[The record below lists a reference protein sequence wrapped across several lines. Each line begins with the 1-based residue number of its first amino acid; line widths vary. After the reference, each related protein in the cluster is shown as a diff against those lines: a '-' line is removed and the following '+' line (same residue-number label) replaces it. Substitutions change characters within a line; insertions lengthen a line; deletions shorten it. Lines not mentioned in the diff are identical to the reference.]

1 MSRKV
6 RVFGGHA
13 GTVCCLDVEEG
24 IMYTGSADRTAR
36 AWDADQVRQVRVF
49 EGHTSWVRC
58 MQVHGGVLYTGSAD
72 GTARAWDTMR
82 EKQVAWDVW
91 DAERAKE
98 LHLFKGHAQYV
109 RCLEVAD
116 NVVYTGSE
124 DSTVAAWDASSG
136 SLLQQYL
143 GHAGTVSCLRAA
155 DGMLFS
161 GSEDHT
167 ARAWAA
173 WGGTTETVHEF
184 AEHTGPVN
192 CIEVSGSLLFTGSAD
207 CTARAWDTHT
217 GQLLHVFGGHSA
229 AVWCLHVADSML
241 YTGSK
246 DATTRVWD
254 SKNGRHLHVFLGHAD
269 WVRCLQVSDG
279 VLYTG
284 SKDATVRAWDASDG
298 QLIRIF
304 EGHTSTVWCLKVSEG
319 VLYTGSGDETA
330 RAFCVLDGLLSDTK
344 EHVRASGLR
353 AALSAAQLAVAR
365 GTTPV
370 AFDGA
375 ALHMLLLFLGRQAHA
390 TSQEA
395 RTASQIL
402 ELVVPLTKLHVQHDS
417 ELQDTARI
425 SYLYNCLAACQDD
438 RDEFCAIIGTVSLLQ
453 SHLHGELNLHG
464 LQMRDDA
471 CAALCAT
478 FAPALGADE
487 LQRAPLFA
495 SVLSVNL
502 THCSLTNDYLDKLS
516 LYIQALMPNMQLLDL
531 SGNESIV
538 YFPKQLCFLPHLR
551 SLNLSAT
558 GIAALPLQ
566 LPSLVSLQV
575 LRLALLP
582 MTRLPLE
589 LLGRMTKLSELDVSG
604 LALESN
610 QQALVGMTNADL
622 LVYLR
627 QAALKAKPCRQTQIA
642 FLGAEGAGKTALIR
656 NLLRDKSQ
664 WPWRWQ
670 AACGGEEPTDGT
682 AVSDTALHVVDESV
696 VPPEDLSFSLLDFAG
711 QPLFYEAHQPVLEAL
726 VRAVYVIVYSAANR
740 EHLAA
745 VQYWLE
751 FLGPRLVATQTIVV
765 ATHTDVPHFDIHEA
779 KRDLQA
785 CLEQCGAEVG
795 EEKRVF
801 LSNSDVQT
809 ARRCTGELSQRLVVA
824 ARAVPGHIGSTVP
837 VTYHE
842 LLRELNWM
850 SRQHAL
856 LVQQPLKLQHIK
868 DMLCNKV
875 LQAGGVMPEEVI
887 EPALRYW
894 SQNGDIVWFGQT
906 AGLLHDL
913 VARRQW
919 LLDVFGILFHL
930 QPCHRSDASLPA
942 PALLAGLLSHSDF
955 GTLLPSEVGFNGK
968 LRDQIV
974 ELFRACHLS
983 FAYRLD
989 LAAQRGSDSEAASTC
1004 PGAEHEHTWSA
1015 LFQHALNSK
1024 AKARKPT
1031 RAAHGDDG
1039 TVRAASARA
1048 PRKPPGVSANKALNV
1063 IMRKAFSIEVF
1074 PSLLAC
1080 DPYNGFLGPLPDVEC
1095 AAFPYGM
1102 ALRIDID
1109 NCPAQKVQRVFW
1121 RTMSHISGV
1130 ASSAPRAASSCIA
1143 VKTCRVCRDELVLE
1157 LQHNQH
1163 RKCRLRLMHIMDATR
1178 RSKSPLAIGNSWLR
1192 LDVRAVDDTMLEP
1205 AADALLFTM
1214 EQTLSLLVATQRRTQ
1229 RRRRGMGTWTRL
1241 AVADDGTAEPP
1252 VKMRVNKLEA
1262 TLEPSPTASIAQR
1275 LPLLV
1280 LLPCTKTAERALLA
1294 TSTAGIGAKP
1304 LAPSAYRLLVLC
1316 ERSCGGCDY
1325 HFPAAHEGLL
1335 VEKPEQLV
1343 RQYGAEL
1350 EHTASLLESVPIKV
1364 LTTTGYGASGPCSSL
1379 GPPQKL
1385 HPFVLKGL
1393 SWMMSRS
1400 DGFLSAMP
1408 VRRLRKVC
1416 HSRAAVLGETAAPAG
1431 RNTVDGIH
1439 KLLVGIGDEGAG
1451 APSAARSVGVVQRHK
1466 VVTGGASWLCTR
1478 CSHTLLESGKLGAE
1492 ASGRASRSR
1501 AERRPMAEHETAEDA
1516 ASTAALADVRAPV
1529 PGGSGAARCA
1539 DEEQA
1544 TPDDAKGDEP
1554 LDALQEG
1561 GGGQSGAVPNAADSK
1576 VERQT
1581 QPTNASSPPRPATVE
1596 AAGAIVGEAAAD
1608 AAAKS
1613 TQAKTAPPSQEGGGR
1628 QSGAAPNAADSKVE
1642 RQTQPTNASS
1652 PPRPAEAA
1660 GAIVGEAA
1668 ADAAAK
1674 STQAATVV
1682 KDAPK
1687 QQQKKK
1693 KKKKRK

>member
-1 MSRKV
+1 
-6 RVFGGHA
+6 
-13 GTVCCLDVEEG
+13 
-24 IMYTGSADRTAR
+24 
-36 AWDADQVRQVRVF
+36 
-49 EGHTSWVRC
+49 
-58 MQVHGGVLYTGSAD
+58 
-72 GTARAWDTMR
+72 
-82 EKQVAWDVW
+82 
-91 DAERAKE
+91 
-98 LHLFKGHAQYV
+98 
-109 RCLEVAD
+109 
-116 NVVYTGSE
+116 
-124 DSTVAAWDASSG
+124 
-136 SLLQQYL
+136 
-143 GHAGTVSCLRAA
+143 
-155 DGMLFS
+155 
-161 GSEDHT
+161 
-167 ARAWAA
+167 
-173 WGGTTETVHEF
+173 
-184 AEHTGPVN
+184 
-192 CIEVSGSLLFTGSAD
+192 
-207 CTARAWDTHT
+207 
-217 GQLLHVFGGHSA
+217 
-229 AVWCLHVADSML
+229 
-241 YTGSK
+241 
-246 DATTRVWD
+246 
-254 SKNGRHLHVFLGHAD
+254 
-269 WVRCLQVSDG
+269 
-279 VLYTG
+279 
-284 SKDATVRAWDASDG
+284 
-298 QLIRIF
+298 
-304 EGHTSTVWCLKVSEG
+304 
-319 VLYTGSGDETA
+319 
-330 RAFCVLDGLLSDTK
+330 
-344 EHVRASGLR
+344 
-353 AALSAAQLAVAR
+353 
-365 GTTPV
+365 
-370 AFDGA
+370 
-375 ALHMLLLFLGRQAHA
+375 
-390 TSQEA
+390 
-395 RTASQIL
+395 
-402 ELVVPLTKLHVQHDS
+402 
-417 ELQDTARI
+417 
-425 SYLYNCLAACQDD
+425 
-438 RDEFCAIIGTVSLLQ
+438 
-453 SHLHGELNLHG
+453 
-464 LQMRDDA
+464 
-471 CAALCAT
+471 
-478 FAPALGADE
+478 
-487 LQRAPLFA
+487 
-495 SVLSVNL
+495 
-502 THCSLTNDYLDKLS
+502 
-516 LYIQALMPNMQLLDL
+516 
-531 SGNESIV
+531 
-538 YFPKQLCFLPHLR
+538 
-551 SLNLSAT
+551 
-558 GIAALPLQ
+558 
-566 LPSLVSLQV
+566 VSLQV

-627 QAALKAKPCRQTQIA
+627 QAALKAKPCRQTQVA
-642 FLGAEGAGKTALIR
+642 FLGADGAGKTALIR

-682 AVSDTALHVVDESV
+682 AVSDIALHVVDESV

-740 EHLAA
+740 EHLAV

-856 LVQQPLKLQHIK
+856 LVQQPLKLQQIK
-868 DMLCNKV
+868 DMLCNKI

-913 VARRQW
+913 VAKRQW

-930 QPCHRSDASLPA
+930 QPCHRNDASLPA

-955 GTLLPSEVGFNGK
+955 GTLLPSEAGFNGK

-983 FAYRLD
+983 FPYRLD

-1031 RAAHGDDG
+1031 RAHSDDG
-1039 TVRAASARA
+1039 TVRAASACA
-1048 PRKPPGVSANKALNV
+1048 PHKPPGVSANKALNV

-1095 AAFPYGM
+1095 AAFPYSM

-1262 TLEPSPTASIAQR
+1262 TLEPSPAASIAQR

-1335 VEKPEQLV
+1335 VDKPEQLV

-1385 HPFVLKGL
+1385 HPLVLKGL

-1439 KLLVGIGDEGAG
+1439 KLLVGIGD
-1451 APSAARSVGVVQRHK
+1451 ARSIGVVQRHK

-1492 ASGRASRSR
+1492 ASGRASRPR
-1501 AERRPMAEHETAEDA
+1501 AERRPMAEHEAVEDA

-1544 TPDDAKGDEP
+1544 APDDAKGDEP
-1554 LDALQEG
+1554 LDALDGVQAKTAPPPQTDGRAQSGAQG
-1561 GGGQSGAVPNAADSK
+1561 GATAAAIGPAADAAATAALADVRAPAPPPGGQSGAAPNAADSK
-1576 VERQT
+1576 VECQT
-1581 QPTNASSPPRPATVE
+1581 QPTNASSPPRPAT
-1596 AAGAIVGEAAAD
+1596 
-1608 AAAKS
+1608 
-1613 TQAKTAPPSQEGGGR
+1613 
-1628 QSGAAPNAADSKVE
+1628 
-1642 RQTQPTNASS
+1642 
-1652 PPRPAEAA
+1652 AEAA

-1668 ADAAAK
+1668 ADDTAAK